1 MDEVKITVLMCVYN
15 GQRYL
20 REAIDSILNQ
30 TYSDFE
36 FLIVDDG
43 STDDTLKILKSY
55 KDSRIKLVL
64 NDNNIGLTKSL
75 NKGLMLAKGEYIARM
90 DADDISVKNRLL
102 TQLNF
107 MQQNNYDLI
116 YSDTFFIDKNG
127 EYVCKSF
134 RPASVDVVLRNLKK
148 HNFIPHPTVFFKKET
163 ILNLGGYDERF
174 KTAQDLQ
181 LWLKMYDSKMN
192 FGYINEPLVK
202 YRLNPESIRKGIYSN
217 YYFTLANY
225 CIWNGSR
232 WAALKYIS
240 KVDLKYKLI
249 ITLKLLFPMSFYHRK
264 IT

>member
-20 REAIDSILNQ
+20 REAIDSILNK

-102 TQLNF
+102 AQLNF

-116 YSDTFFIDKNG
+116 YSDTFF
-127 EYVCKSF
+127 
-134 RPASVDVVLRNLKK
+134 
-148 HNFIPHPTVFFKKET
+148 
-163 ILNLGGYDERF
+163 
-174 KTAQDLQ
+174 
-181 LWLKMYDSKMN
+181 
-192 FGYINEPLVK
+192 
-202 YRLNPESIRKGIYSN
+202 
-217 YYFTLANY
+217 
-225 CIWNGSR
+225 
-232 WAALKYIS
+232 
-240 KVDLKYKLI
+240 
-249 ITLKLLFPMSFYHRK
+249 
-264 IT
+264 